1 MKTYRKLKSKKS
13 VHWKAA
19 AALAAA
25 FCTLGLSGTMAA
37 EVSNGGGHFVSVKAE
52 GSSATQDKNY
62 NNDGAVGA
70 GSVAIGQGTESNG
83 KNSVAIGRNA
93 GKNKPA
99 DTSKPGAEKD
109 KTQQEA
115 SVYIGVDSGLN
126 SSASYLLA
134 VGAQAGAQSVGVNNV
149 YIGTNAGKNTQGDNN
164 IILGVG
170 RDIPKSPIGARRRT
184 QTLETVKVENSV
196 VLGYQAMAGVND
208 GVANMWKIRNAVTK
222 DVIVFGTHALGNGT
236 NAIAVGTN
244 AKSLNSIAVGAD
256 SNSKKQS
263 VALGEKARSMS
274 EHSVAIGFDAY
285 TNIDDGVA
293 LGSFSNAY
301 RKANIGVTAQEYVQ
315 DRTHKPAYDPAAQDG
330 LYRQTAKELQLKKTF
345 EDADTALGDDPDNET
360 KKAVWTNAQTLYY
373 QQSAVWS
380 ATKGAVSVGC
390 FANGITRQITDV
402 AAGSYDT
409 DAVNVAQLK
418 ALDKK
423 YAGLLQG
430 TVSAHSGQG
439 SSTTAGTGSTSS
451 TTDTTPHTTSEPTL
465 PVPSQE
471 TMVKWKNISFG
482 KGYKNNIKG
491 AKATGENAVA
501 IGNGA
506 ENSGIDGITIGRDA
520 GIAAKGD
527 ANVYVGARAG
537 MNIQGQENI
546 ILGEAPDKADLVRRK
561 LDKSIV
567 LGVKAQA
574 GTPDSPNHASE
585 KADTNLVVIGTSAS
599 GRGINTIAI
608 GTLAKTLGNNSISL
622 GTAAQADNS
631 IAIGMKSVSN
641 GNAVAIGAQAYSN
654 GKNSVAFGTKAMAA
668 MAKSVALGADSQ
680 AMREAGCEDTAAV
693 GYDPFTGKTHVQEQ
707 NASGI
712 DPFVSTR
719 AAVSVGA
726 ADQNVLRQI
735 VGVAAGSED
744 TDAVNVAQ
752 LKALEKK
759 MQASM
764 TAISSKQAIPGSDG
778 KGIKLGEGAKV
789 TYKDGIAIGN
799 NAWSKNKG
807 SIVVGNNMI
816 GRAKNVVA
824 IGHQGGAFQEDAIAI
839 GTTACANGGIALGT
853 KASSQAVSA
862 VAIGKSAYSTSQSI
876 AIGEESTGFYQS
888 SVAIGFEA
896 KAHEKGT
903 VALGSEAVSD
913 RPANKDRAAA
923 LGYDPLQEKA
933 HVVQP
938 ANGDREADNADSG
951 YISTRGA
958 VSVGDADH
966 NVFRQIINVAAG
978 SYDTDA
984 VNVRQLKDL
993 GKRVDN
999 IRTSMQGRMDQ
1010 LTAHVNDLD
1019 TQSQSYS
1026 AGAAA
1031 LAALHPAGDTSRT
1044 WNLSAAFGHAGNTN
1058 VMALGI
1064 YYRPNAQ
1071 TLWSFGS
1078 SLGAKQNVI
1087 NGSLSFAFGKS
1098 VHTNNMT
1105 KKVAE
1110 LQAAVAKQKEELAAV
1125 KQLLVQYTSVMS
1137 SRK

>member
-134 VGAQAGAQSVGVNNV
+134 VGAQAGAQSIGVNNV

-236 NAIAVGTN
+236 NTIAVGTN

-315 DRTHKPAYDPAAQDG
+315 ARTHKPAYDPAAQDG
-330 LYRQTAKELQLKKTF
+330 LYRQTAKELQLKKAF
-345 EDADTALGDDPDNET
+345 ENADTALGDDPDNET

-482 KGYKNNIKG
+482 KGYKNIIKG

-680 AMREAGCEDTAAV
+680 AMREAGCEDATAV

-707 NASGI
+707 DASGI

-764 TAISSKQAIPGSDG
+764 TSTSSTPAVSVG
-778 KGIKLGEGAKV
+778 KGPGITIGTEAMTK
-789 TYKDGIAIGN
+789 KDSGIAIGN
-799 NAWSKNKG
+799 NARSVIKG
-807 SIVVGNNMI
+807 SIVI
-816 GRAKNVVA
+816 G
-824 IGHQGGAFQEDAIAI
+824 D
-839 GTTACANGGIALGT
+839 TALGRGEN
-853 KASSQAVSA
+853 A
-862 VAIGKSAYSTSQSI
+862 VAIGANAQATWN
-876 AIGEESTGFYQS
+876 GN
-888 SVAIGFEA
+888 
-896 KAHEKGT
+896 

-1098 VHTNNMT
+1098 VHTNDMT

>member
-37 EVSNGGGHFVSVKAE
+37 EVSNGGEHFVSVKAE

-99 DTSKPGAEKD
+99 DTSKTGAEKD

-236 NAIAVGTN
+236 NTIAVGTN

-315 DRTHKPAYDPAAQDG
+315 ARTHKPAYDPAAQDG
-330 LYRQTAKELQLKKTF
+330 LYRQTAKELQLKKAF
-345 EDADTALGDDPDNET
+345 ENADTALGDDPDNET

-465 PVPSQE
+465 SVPSQE
-471 TMVKWKNISFG
+471 TMVNWKNISFG
-482 KGYKNNIKG
+482 KGYKNIIKG

-680 AMREAGCEDTAAV
+680 AMREAGCEDATAV

-707 NASGI
+707 DASGI

-764 TAISSKQAIPGSDG
+764 TSTSSTPAVSVG
-778 KGIKLGEGAKV
+778 KGPGITIGTEAMTK
-789 TYKDGIAIGN
+789 KDSGIAIGN
-799 NAWSKNKG
+799 NARSVIKG
-807 SIVVGNNMI
+807 SIVI
-816 GRAKNVVA
+816 G
-824 IGHQGGAFQEDAIAI
+824 D
-839 GTTACANGGIALGT
+839 TALGRGEN
-853 KASSQAVSA
+853 A
-862 VAIGKSAYSTSQSI
+862 VAIGANAQATWN
-876 AIGEESTGFYQS
+876 GN
-888 SVAIGFEA
+888 
-896 KAHEKGT
+896 

-923 LGYDPLQEKA
+923 LGYDPLQEQA

-1010 LTAHVNDLD
+1010 LTAHVHDLD

-1098 VHTNNMT
+1098 VHTNDMT
-1105 KKVAE
+1105 KKVVE

>member
-99 DTSKPGAEKD
+99 DTSKTGAEKD

-134 VGAQAGAQSVGVNNV
+134 VGAQAGAQSIGVNNV

-236 NAIAVGTN
+236 NTIAVGTN

-315 DRTHKPAYDPAAQDG
+315 ARTHKPAYDPAAQDG
-330 LYRQTAKELQLKKTF
+330 LYRQTAKELQLKKAF
-345 EDADTALGDDPDNET
+345 ENADTALGDDPDNET

-482 KGYKNNIKG
+482 KGYKNIIKG

-680 AMREAGCEDTAAV
+680 AMREAGCEDATAV

-707 NASGI
+707 DASGI

-764 TAISSKQAIPGSDG
+764 TSTSSTLAVSVG
-778 KGIKLGEGAKV
+778 KGPGITIGTEAMTK
-789 TYKDGIAIGN
+789 KDSGIAIGN
-799 NAWSKNKG
+799 NARSVIKG
-807 SIVVGNNMI
+807 SIVI
-816 GRAKNVVA
+816 G
-824 IGHQGGAFQEDAIAI
+824 D
-839 GTTACANGGIALGT
+839 TALGRGEN
-853 KASSQAVSA
+853 A
-862 VAIGKSAYSTSQSI
+862 VAIGANAQATWN
-876 AIGEESTGFYQS
+876 GN
-888 SVAIGFEA
+888 
-896 KAHEKGT
+896 

-1098 VHTNNMT
+1098 VHTNDMT

>member
-99 DTSKPGAEKD
+99 DTSKTGAEKD

-134 VGAQAGAQSVGVNNV
+134 VGAQAGAQSIGVNNV

-236 NAIAVGTN
+236 NTIAVGTN

-315 DRTHKPAYDPAAQDG
+315 ARTHKPAYDPAAQDG
-330 LYRQTAKELQLKKTF
+330 LYRQTAKELQLKKAF
-345 EDADTALGDDPDNET
+345 ENADTALGDDPDNET

-482 KGYKNNIKG
+482 KGYKNIIKG

-680 AMREAGCEDTAAV
+680 AMREAGCEDATAV

-707 NASGI
+707 DASGI

-764 TAISSKQAIPGSDG
+764 TSTSSTPAVSVG
-778 KGIKLGEGAKV
+778 KGPGITIGTEAMTK
-789 TYKDGIAIGN
+789 KDSGIAIGN
-799 NAWSKNKG
+799 NARSVIKG
-807 SIVVGNNMI
+807 SIVI
-816 GRAKNVVA
+816 G
-824 IGHQGGAFQEDAIAI
+824 D
-839 GTTACANGGIALGT
+839 TALGRGEN
-853 KASSQAVSA
+853 A
-862 VAIGKSAYSTSQSI
+862 VAIGANAQATWN
-876 AIGEESTGFYQS
+876 GN
-888 SVAIGFEA
+888 
-896 KAHEKGT
+896 

>member
-236 NAIAVGTN
+236 NTIAVGTN

-330 LYRQTAKELQLKKTF
+330 LYRQTAKELQLKKAF
-345 EDADTALGDDPDNET
+345 ENADTALGDDPDNET

-451 TTDTTPHTTSEPTL
+451 TTDTTSHTTSEPTL
-465 PVPSQE
+465 SVPSQE
-471 TMVKWKNISFG
+471 TMVNWKNISFG
-482 KGYKNNIKG
+482 KGYKNIIKG

-680 AMREAGCEDTAAV
+680 AMREAGCEDATAV

-707 NASGI
+707 DASGI

-764 TAISSKQAIPGSDG
+764 TSTSSTPAVSVG
-778 KGIKLGEGAKV
+778 KGPGITIGTEAMTK
-789 TYKDGIAIGN
+789 KDSGIAIGN
-799 NAWSKNKG
+799 NARSVIKG
-807 SIVVGNNMI
+807 SIVI
-816 GRAKNVVA
+816 G
-824 IGHQGGAFQEDAIAI
+824 D
-839 GTTACANGGIALGT
+839 TALGRGEN
-853 KASSQAVSA
+853 A
-862 VAIGKSAYSTSQSI
+862 VAIGANAQATWN
-876 AIGEESTGFYQS
+876 GN
-888 SVAIGFEA
+888 
-896 KAHEKGT
+896 

-1098 VHTNNMT
+1098 VHTNDMT

>member
-451 TTDTTPHTTSEPTL
+451 TTDTTSHTTSEPTL
-465 PVPSQE
+465 SVPSQE
-471 TMVKWKNISFG
+471 TMVNWKNISFG
-482 KGYKNNIKG
+482 KGYKNIIKG

-680 AMREAGCEDTAAV
+680 AMREAGCEDATAV

-707 NASGI
+707 DASGI

-764 TAISSKQAIPGSDG
+764 TSTSSTPAVSVG
-778 KGIKLGEGAKV
+778 KGPGITIGTEAMTK
-789 TYKDGIAIGN
+789 KDSGIAIGN
-799 NAWSKNKG
+799 NARSVIKG
-807 SIVVGNNMI
+807 SIVI
-816 GRAKNVVA
+816 G
-824 IGHQGGAFQEDAIAI
+824 D
-839 GTTACANGGIALGT
+839 TALGRGEN
-853 KASSQAVSA
+853 A
-862 VAIGKSAYSTSQSI
+862 VAIGANAQATWN
-876 AIGEESTGFYQS
+876 GN
-888 SVAIGFEA
+888 
-896 KAHEKGT
+896 

-958 VSVGDADH
+958 VSVGDADS

-1098 VHTNNMT
+1098 VHTNDMT

-1125 KQLLVQYTSVMS
+1125 KQLLVQYTSVMP

>member
-99 DTSKPGAEKD
+99 DTSKTGAEKD

-134 VGAQAGAQSVGVNNV
+134 VGAQAGAQSIGVNNV

-236 NAIAVGTN
+236 NTIAVGTN

-330 LYRQTAKELQLKKTF
+330 LYRQTAKELQLKKAF
-345 EDADTALGDDPDNET
+345 ENADTALGDDPDNET

-471 TMVKWKNISFG
+471 TMVNWKNISFG
-482 KGYKNNIKG
+482 KGYKNIIKG

-680 AMREAGCEDTAAV
+680 AMREAGCEDATAV

-707 NASGI
+707 GASGI

-764 TAISSKQAIPGSDG
+764 TSTSSTPAVSVG
-778 KGIKLGEGAKV
+778 KGPGITIGTEAMTK
-789 TYKDGIAIGN
+789 KDSGIAIGN
-799 NAWSKNKG
+799 NARSVIKG
-807 SIVVGNNMI
+807 SIVI
-816 GRAKNVVA
+816 G
-824 IGHQGGAFQEDAIAI
+824 D
-839 GTTACANGGIALGT
+839 TALGRGEN
-853 KASSQAVSA
+853 A
-862 VAIGKSAYSTSQSI
+862 VAIGANAQATWN
-876 AIGEESTGFYQS
+876 GN
-888 SVAIGFEA
+888 
-896 KAHEKGT
+896 

-1098 VHTNNMT
+1098 VHTNDMT

>member
-99 DTSKPGAEKD
+99 DTSKTGAEKD

-236 NAIAVGTN
+236 NTIAVGTN

-330 LYRQTAKELQLKKTF
+330 LYRQTAKELQLKKAF
-345 EDADTALGDDPDNET
+345 ENADTALGDDPDNET

-471 TMVKWKNISFG
+471 TMVNWKNISFG
-482 KGYKNNIKG
+482 KGYKNIIKG

-680 AMREAGCEDTAAV
+680 AMREAGCEDATAV

-707 NASGI
+707 DASGI

-764 TAISSKQAIPGSDG
+764 TSTSSTPAVSVG
-778 KGIKLGEGAKV
+778 KGPGITIGTEAMTK
-789 TYKDGIAIGN
+789 KDSGIAIGN
-799 NAWSKNKG
+799 NARSVIKG
-807 SIVVGNNMI
+807 SIVI
-816 GRAKNVVA
+816 G
-824 IGHQGGAFQEDAIAI
+824 D
-839 GTTACANGGIALGT
+839 TALGRGEN
-853 KASSQAVSA
+853 A
-862 VAIGKSAYSTSQSI
+862 VAIGANAQATWN
-876 AIGEESTGFYQS
+876 GN
-888 SVAIGFEA
+888 
-896 KAHEKGT
+896 

-1098 VHTNNMT
+1098 VHTNDMT

>member
-37 EVSNGGGHFVSVKAE
+37 EVSNGGEHFVSVKAE

-99 DTSKPGAEKD
+99 DTSKTGAEKD

-236 NAIAVGTN
+236 NTIAVGTN

-315 DRTHKPAYDPAAQDG
+315 DRTHKPAYDPVAQDG
-330 LYRQTAKELQLKKTF
+330 LYRQTAKELQLKKAF
-345 EDADTALGDDPDNET
+345 ENADTALGDDPDNET

-451 TTDTTPHTTSEPTL
+451 VTDTTPHTTSEPTL
-465 PVPSQE
+465 SVPSQE
-471 TMVKWKNISFG
+471 TMVNWKNISFG
-482 KGYKNNIKG
+482 KGYKNIIKG

-680 AMREAGCEDTAAV
+680 AMREAGCEDAAAV

-764 TAISSKQAIPGSDG
+764 TSTSSTPAVSVG
-778 KGIKLGEGAKV
+778 KGPGITIGTEAMTK
-789 TYKDGIAIGN
+789 KDSGIAIGN
-799 NAWSKNKG
+799 NARSVIKG
-807 SIVVGNNMI
+807 SIVI
-816 GRAKNVVA
+816 G
-824 IGHQGGAFQEDAIAI
+824 D
-839 GTTACANGGIALGT
+839 TALGRGEN
-853 KASSQAVSA
+853 A
-862 VAIGKSAYSTSQSI
+862 VAIGANAQATWN
-876 AIGEESTGFYQS
+876 GN
-888 SVAIGFEA
+888 
-896 KAHEKGT
+896 

-958 VSVGDADH
+958 VSVGDADS

-1098 VHTNNMT
+1098 VHTNDMT

-1125 KQLLVQYTSVMS
+1125 KQLLVQYTSVMP

>member
-37 EVSNGGGHFVSVKAE
+37 EVSNGVGHFVSVKAE
-52 GSSATQDKNY
+52 GSSVTQDKNY

-99 DTSKPGAEKD
+99 DTFKTGAEKD

-236 NAIAVGTN
+236 NTIAVGTN

-330 LYRQTAKELQLKKTF
+330 LYRQTAKELQLKKAF
-345 EDADTALGDDPDNET
+345 ENADTALGDDPDNET

-471 TMVKWKNISFG
+471 TMVNWKNISFG
-482 KGYKNNIKG
+482 KGYKNIIKG

-668 MAKSVALGADSQ
+668 MAKSVALGADSK
-680 AMREAGCEDTAAV
+680 AMREAGCEDATAV

-707 NASGI
+707 DASGI

-764 TAISSKQAIPGSDG
+764 TSTSSTPAVSVG
-778 KGIKLGEGAKV
+778 KGPGITIGTEAMTK
-789 TYKDGIAIGN
+789 KDSGIAIGN
-799 NAWSKNKG
+799 NARSVIKG
-807 SIVVGNNMI
+807 SIVI
-816 GRAKNVVA
+816 G
-824 IGHQGGAFQEDAIAI
+824 D
-839 GTTACANGGIALGT
+839 TALGRGEN
-853 KASSQAVSA
+853 A
-862 VAIGKSAYSTSQSI
+862 VAIGANAQATWN
-876 AIGEESTGFYQS
+876 GN
-888 SVAIGFEA
+888 
-896 KAHEKGT
+896 

>member
-1 MKTYRKLKSKKS
+1 M
-13 VHWKAA
+13 
-19 AALAAA
+19 
-25 FCTLGLSGTMAA
+25 
-37 EVSNGGGHFVSVKAE
+37 GGGHFVSVKAE

-99 DTSKPGAEKD
+99 DTSKTGAEKD

-236 NAIAVGTN
+236 NTIAVGTN

-330 LYRQTAKELQLKKTF
+330 LYRQTAKELQLKKAF
-345 EDADTALGDDPDNET
+345 ENADTALGDDPDNET

-451 TTDTTPHTTSEPTL
+451 TTDTTSHTTSEPTL
-465 PVPSQE
+465 SVPSQE
-471 TMVKWKNISFG
+471 TMVNWKNISFG
-482 KGYKNNIKG
+482 KGYKNIIKG

-680 AMREAGCEDTAAV
+680 AMREAGCEDATAV

-707 NASGI
+707 DASGI

-764 TAISSKQAIPGSDG
+764 TSTSSTPAVSVG
-778 KGIKLGEGAKV
+778 KGPGITIGTEAMTK
-789 TYKDGIAIGN
+789 KDSGIAIGN
-799 NAWSKNKG
+799 NARSVIKG
-807 SIVVGNNMI
+807 SIVI
-816 GRAKNVVA
+816 G
-824 IGHQGGAFQEDAIAI
+824 D
-839 GTTACANGGIALGT
+839 TALGRGEN
-853 KASSQAVSA
+853 A
-862 VAIGKSAYSTSQSI
+862 VAIGANAQATWN
-876 AIGEESTGFYQS
+876 GN
-888 SVAIGFEA
+888 
-896 KAHEKGT
+896 

>member
-99 DTSKPGAEKD
+99 DTSKTGAEKD

-134 VGAQAGAQSVGVNNV
+134 VGAQAGAQSIGVNNV

-236 NAIAVGTN
+236 NTIAVGTN

-330 LYRQTAKELQLKKTF
+330 LYRQTAKELQLKKAF
-345 EDADTALGDDPDNET
+345 ENADTALGDDPDNET

-471 TMVKWKNISFG
+471 TMVNWKNISFG
-482 KGYKNNIKG
+482 KGYKNIIKG

-680 AMREAGCEDTAAV
+680 AMREAGCEDATAV

-707 NASGI
+707 DASGI

-764 TAISSKQAIPGSDG
+764 TSTSSTPAVSVG
-778 KGIKLGEGAKV
+778 KGPGITIGTEAMTK
-789 TYKDGIAIGN
+789 KDSGIAIGN
-799 NAWSKNKG
+799 NARSVIKG
-807 SIVVGNNMI
+807 SIVI
-816 GRAKNVVA
+816 G
-824 IGHQGGAFQEDAIAI
+824 D
-839 GTTACANGGIALGT
+839 TALGRGEN
-853 KASSQAVSA
+853 A
-862 VAIGKSAYSTSQSI
+862 VAIGANAQATWN
-876 AIGEESTGFYQS
+876 GN
-888 SVAIGFEA
+888 
-896 KAHEKGT
+896 

-958 VSVGDADH
+958 VSVGDAEH

>member
-37 EVSNGGGHFVSVKAE
+37 EVSNGGEHFVSVKAE

-99 DTSKPGAEKD
+99 DTSKLGAEKD

-134 VGAQAGAQSVGVNNV
+134 VGAQAGAQSIGVNNV

-236 NAIAVGTN
+236 NTIAVGTN

-315 DRTHKPAYDPAAQDG
+315 ARTHKPAYDPAAQDG
-330 LYRQTAKELQLKKTF
+330 LYRQTAKELQLKKAF
-345 EDADTALGDDPDNET
+345 ENADTALGDDPDNET

-430 TVSAHSGQG
+430 TVSVHSGQG

-680 AMREAGCEDTAAV
+680 AMREAGCEDATAV

-707 NASGI
+707 DASGI

-764 TAISSKQAIPGSDG
+764 TSTSSTPAVSVG
-778 KGIKLGEGAKV
+778 KGPGITIGTEAMTK
-789 TYKDGIAIGN
+789 KDSGIAIGN
-799 NAWSKNKG
+799 NARSVIKG
-807 SIVVGNNMI
+807 SIVI
-816 GRAKNVVA
+816 G
-824 IGHQGGAFQEDAIAI
+824 D
-839 GTTACANGGIALGT
+839 TALGRGEN
-853 KASSQAVSA
+853 A
-862 VAIGKSAYSTSQSI
+862 VAIGANAQATWN
-876 AIGEESTGFYQS
+876 GN
-888 SVAIGFEA
+888 
-896 KAHEKGT
+896 

>member
-134 VGAQAGAQSVGVNNV
+134 VGAQAGAQSIGVNNV

-236 NAIAVGTN
+236 NTIAVGTN

-330 LYRQTAKELQLKKTF
+330 LYRQTAKELQLKKAF
-345 EDADTALGDDPDNET
+345 ENADTALGDDPDNET

-471 TMVKWKNISFG
+471 TMVNWKNISFG
-482 KGYKNNIKG
+482 KGYKNIIKG

-680 AMREAGCEDTAAV
+680 AMREAGCEDATAV

-707 NASGI
+707 DASGI

-764 TAISSKQAIPGSDG
+764 TSTSSTPAVSVG
-778 KGIKLGEGAKV
+778 KGPGITIGTEAMTK
-789 TYKDGIAIGN
+789 KDSGIAIGN
-799 NAWSKNKG
+799 NARSVIKG
-807 SIVVGNNMI
+807 SIVI
-816 GRAKNVVA
+816 G
-824 IGHQGGAFQEDAIAI
+824 D
-839 GTTACANGGIALGT
+839 TALGRGEN
-853 KASSQAVSA
+853 A
-862 VAIGKSAYSTSQSI
+862 VAIGANAQATWN
-876 AIGEESTGFYQS
+876 GN
-888 SVAIGFEA
+888 
-896 KAHEKGT
+896 

-1098 VHTNNMT
+1098 VHTNDMT

-1125 KQLLVQYTSVMS
+1125 KQLLVQYTSVMP

>member
-99 DTSKPGAEKD
+99 DTSKTGAEKD

-134 VGAQAGAQSVGVNNV
+134 VGAQAGAQSIGVNNV

-222 DVIVFGTHALGNGT
+222 NVIVFGTHALGNGT
-236 NAIAVGTN
+236 NTIAVGTN

-330 LYRQTAKELQLKKTF
+330 LYRQTAKELQLKKAF
-345 EDADTALGDDPDNET
+345 ENADTALGDDPDNET

-471 TMVKWKNISFG
+471 TMVNWKNISFG
-482 KGYKNNIKG
+482 KGYKNIIKG

-537 MNIQGQENI
+537 MNIEGQENI

-654 GKNSVAFGTKAMAA
+654 GKNSVAFGTKAMAT

-764 TAISSKQAIPGSDG
+764 TATSSTPAVSVG
-778 KGIKLGEGAKV
+778 KGPGITIGTEAMTK
-789 TYKDGIAIGN
+789 KDSGIAIGN
-799 NAWSKNKG
+799 NARSVIKG
-807 SIVVGNNMI
+807 SIVI
-816 GRAKNVVA
+816 G
-824 IGHQGGAFQEDAIAI
+824 D
-839 GTTACANGGIALGT
+839 TALGRGEN
-853 KASSQAVSA
+853 A
-862 VAIGKSAYSTSQSI
+862 VAIGANAQATWN
-876 AIGEESTGFYQS
+876 GN
-888 SVAIGFEA
+888 
-896 KAHEKGT
+896 

-1137 SRK
+1137 FRK

>member
-99 DTSKPGAEKD
+99 DTSKTGAEKD

-236 NAIAVGTN
+236 NTIAVGTN

-330 LYRQTAKELQLKKTF
+330 LYRQTAKELQLKKAF
-345 EDADTALGDDPDNET
+345 ENADTALGDDPDNET

-430 TVSAHSGQG
+430 TVSVHSGQG

-680 AMREAGCEDTAAV
+680 AMREAGCEDATAV

-707 NASGI
+707 DASGI

-764 TAISSKQAIPGSDG
+764 TATSSTPAVSVG
-778 KGIKLGEGAKV
+778 KGPGITIGTEAMTK
-789 TYKDGIAIGN
+789 KDSGIAIGN
-799 NAWSKNKG
+799 NARSVIKG
-807 SIVVGNNMI
+807 SIVI
-816 GRAKNVVA
+816 G
-824 IGHQGGAFQEDAIAI
+824 D
-839 GTTACANGGIALGT
+839 TALGRGEN
-853 KASSQAVSA
+853 A
-862 VAIGKSAYSTSQSI
+862 VAIGANAQATWN
-876 AIGEESTGFYQS
+876 GN
-888 SVAIGFEA
+888 
-896 KAHEKGT
+896 

-1098 VHTNNMT
+1098 VHTNDMT

>member
-1 MKTYRKLKSKKS
+1 M
-13 VHWKAA
+13 
-19 AALAAA
+19 
-25 FCTLGLSGTMAA
+25 
-37 EVSNGGGHFVSVKAE
+37 GGGHFVSVKAE

-62 NNDGAVGA
+62 NNDGAVGS

-134 VGAQAGAQSVGVNNV
+134 VGAQAGAQSIGVNNV

-236 NAIAVGTN
+236 NTIAVGTN

-330 LYRQTAKELQLKKTF
+330 LYRQTAKELQLKKAF
-345 EDADTALGDDPDNET
+345 ENADTALGDDPDNET

-471 TMVKWKNISFG
+471 TMVNWKNISFG
-482 KGYKNNIKG
+482 KGYKNIIKG

-537 MNIQGQENI
+537 MNIEGQENI

-654 GKNSVAFGTKAMAA
+654 GKNSVAFGTKAMAT

-764 TAISSKQAIPGSDG
+764 TATSSTPAVSVG
-778 KGIKLGEGAKV
+778 KGPGITIGTEAMTK
-789 TYKDGIAIGN
+789 KDSGIAIGN
-799 NAWSKNKG
+799 NARSVIKG
-807 SIVVGNNMI
+807 SIVI
-816 GRAKNVVA
+816 G
-824 IGHQGGAFQEDAIAI
+824 D
-839 GTTACANGGIALGT
+839 TALGRGEN
-853 KASSQAVSA
+853 A
-862 VAIGKSAYSTSQSI
+862 VAIGANAQATWN
-876 AIGEESTGFYQS
+876 GN
-888 SVAIGFEA
+888 
-896 KAHEKGT
+896 

>member
-134 VGAQAGAQSVGVNNV
+134 VGAQAGAQSIGVNNV

-236 NAIAVGTN
+236 NTIAVGTN

-330 LYRQTAKELQLKKTF
+330 LYRQTAKELQLKKAF
-345 EDADTALGDDPDNET
+345 ENADTALGDDPDNET

-471 TMVKWKNISFG
+471 TMVNWKNISFG
-482 KGYKNNIKG
+482 KGYKNIIKG

-680 AMREAGCEDTAAV
+680 AMREAGCEDATAV

-707 NASGI
+707 DASGI

-764 TAISSKQAIPGSDG
+764 TSTSSTPAVSVG
-778 KGIKLGEGAKV
+778 KGPGITIGTEAMTK
-789 TYKDGIAIGN
+789 KDSGIAIGN
-799 NAWSKNKG
+799 NARSVIKG
-807 SIVVGNNMI
+807 SIVI
-816 GRAKNVVA
+816 G
-824 IGHQGGAFQEDAIAI
+824 D
-839 GTTACANGGIALGT
+839 TALGRGEN
-853 KASSQAVSA
+853 A
-862 VAIGKSAYSTSQSI
+862 VAIGANAQATWN
-876 AIGEESTGFYQS
+876 GN
-888 SVAIGFEA
+888 
-896 KAHEKGT
+896 

-984 VNVRQLKDL
+984 VNVRQLRDL

>member
-52 GSSATQDKNY
+52 GSAATQDKNY

-99 DTSKPGAEKD
+99 DTSKTGAEKD

-134 VGAQAGAQSVGVNNV
+134 VGAQAGAQSIGVNNV

-236 NAIAVGTN
+236 NTIAVGTN

-330 LYRQTAKELQLKKTF
+330 LYRQTAKELQLKKAF
-345 EDADTALGDDPDNET
+345 ENADTALGDDPDNET

-471 TMVKWKNISFG
+471 TMVNWKNISFG
-482 KGYKNNIKG
+482 KGYKNIIKG

-680 AMREAGCEDTAAV
+680 AMREAGCEDATAV

-707 NASGI
+707 DASGI

-764 TAISSKQAIPGSDG
+764 TSTSSTPAVSVG
-778 KGIKLGEGAKV
+778 KGPGITIGTEAMTK
-789 TYKDGIAIGN
+789 KDSGIAIGN
-799 NAWSKNKG
+799 NARSVIKG
-807 SIVVGNNMI
+807 SIVI
-816 GRAKNVVA
+816 G
-824 IGHQGGAFQEDAIAI
+824 D
-839 GTTACANGGIALGT
+839 TALGRGEN
-853 KASSQAVSA
+853 A
-862 VAIGKSAYSTSQSI
+862 VAIGANAQATWN
-876 AIGEESTGFYQS
+876 GN
-888 SVAIGFEA
+888 
-896 KAHEKGT
+896 

>member
-37 EVSNGGGHFVSVKAE
+37 EVSNGGEHFVSVKAE

-99 DTSKPGAEKD
+99 DTSKLGAEKD

-134 VGAQAGAQSVGVNNV
+134 VGAQAGAQSIGVNNV

-170 RDIPKSPIGARRRT
+170 RDIPKSPIGARRRM

-236 NAIAVGTN
+236 NTIAVGTN

-330 LYRQTAKELQLKKTF
+330 LYRQTAKELQLKKAF
-345 EDADTALGDDPDNET
+345 ENADTALGDDPDNET

-471 TMVKWKNISFG
+471 TMVNWKNISFG
-482 KGYKNNIKG
+482 KGYKNIIKG

-520 GIAAKGD
+520 GIAATGD

-680 AMREAGCEDTAAV
+680 AMREAGCEDAAAV

-764 TAISSKQAIPGSDG
+764 TSTSSTPAVSVG
-778 KGIKLGEGAKV
+778 KGPGITIGTEAMTK
-789 TYKDGIAIGN
+789 KDSGIAIGN
-799 NAWSKNKG
+799 NARSVIKG
-807 SIVVGNNMI
+807 SIVI
-816 GRAKNVVA
+816 G
-824 IGHQGGAFQEDAIAI
+824 D
-839 GTTACANGGIALGT
+839 TALGRGEN
-853 KASSQAVSA
+853 A
-862 VAIGKSAYSTSQSI
+862 VAIGANAQATWN
-876 AIGEESTGFYQS
+876 GN
-888 SVAIGFEA
+888 
-896 KAHEKGT
+896 

-958 VSVGDADH
+958 VSVGDADS

-1098 VHTNNMT
+1098 VHTNDMT

>member
-134 VGAQAGAQSVGVNNV
+134 VGAQAGAQSIGVNNV

-236 NAIAVGTN
+236 NTIAVGTN

-330 LYRQTAKELQLKKTF
+330 LYRQTAKELQLKKAF
-345 EDADTALGDDPDNET
+345 ENADTALGDDPDNET

-439 SSTTAGTGSTSS
+439 SSTTVGTGSTSS

-471 TMVKWKNISFG
+471 TMVNWKNISFG
-482 KGYKNNIKG
+482 KGYKNIIKG

-680 AMREAGCEDTAAV
+680 AMREAGCEDATAV

-707 NASGI
+707 DASGI

-764 TAISSKQAIPGSDG
+764 TSTSSTPAVSVG
-778 KGIKLGEGAKV
+778 KGPGITIGTEAMTK
-789 TYKDGIAIGN
+789 KDSGIAIGN
-799 NAWSKNKG
+799 NARSVIKG
-807 SIVVGNNMI
+807 SIVI
-816 GRAKNVVA
+816 G
-824 IGHQGGAFQEDAIAI
+824 D
-839 GTTACANGGIALGT
+839 TALGRGEN
-853 KASSQAVSA
+853 A
-862 VAIGKSAYSTSQSI
+862 VAIGANAQATWN
-876 AIGEESTGFYQS
+876 GN
-888 SVAIGFEA
+888 
-896 KAHEKGT
+896 

-1098 VHTNNMT
+1098 VHTNDMT

-1110 LQAAVAKQKEELAAV
+1110 LQATVAKQKEELAAV

>member
-99 DTSKPGAEKD
+99 DTSKTGAEKD

-134 VGAQAGAQSVGVNNV
+134 VGAQAGAQSIGVNNV

-164 IILGVG
+164 IIFGVG

-236 NAIAVGTN
+236 NTIAVGTN

-315 DRTHKPAYDPAAQDG
+315 ARTHKPAYDPAAQDG
-330 LYRQTAKELQLKKTF
+330 LYRQTAKELQLKKAF
-345 EDADTALGDDPDNET
+345 ENADTALGDDPDNET

-430 TVSAHSGQG
+430 TVSVHSGQG

-451 TTDTTPHTTSEPTL
+451 TTDTTPHITSEPTL

-680 AMREAGCEDTAAV
+680 AMREAGCEDATAV

-707 NASGI
+707 DASGI

-764 TAISSKQAIPGSDG
+764 TSTSSTPAVSVG
-778 KGIKLGEGAKV
+778 KGPGITIGTEAMTK
-789 TYKDGIAIGN
+789 KDSGIAIGN
-799 NAWSKNKG
+799 NARSVIKG
-807 SIVVGNNMI
+807 SIVI
-816 GRAKNVVA
+816 G
-824 IGHQGGAFQEDAIAI
+824 D
-839 GTTACANGGIALGT
+839 TALGRGEN
-853 KASSQAVSA
+853 A
-862 VAIGKSAYSTSQSI
+862 VAIGANAQATWN
-876 AIGEESTGFYQS
+876 GN
-888 SVAIGFEA
+888 
-896 KAHEKGT
+896 

>member
-99 DTSKPGAEKD
+99 DTSKTGAEKD

-134 VGAQAGAQSVGVNNV
+134 VGAQAGAQSIGVNNV

-236 NAIAVGTN
+236 NTIAVGTN

-330 LYRQTAKELQLKKTF
+330 LYRQTAKELQLKKAF
-345 EDADTALGDDPDNET
+345 ENADTALGDDPDNET

-471 TMVKWKNISFG
+471 TMVNWKNISFG
-482 KGYKNNIKG
+482 KGYKNIIKG

-537 MNIQGQENI
+537 MNIEGQENI

-680 AMREAGCEDTAAV
+680 AMREAGCEDATAV

-707 NASGI
+707 DASGI

-764 TAISSKQAIPGSDG
+764 TATSSTPAVSVG
-778 KGIKLGEGAKV
+778 KGPGITIGTEAMTK
-789 TYKDGIAIGN
+789 KDSGIAIGN
-799 NAWSKNKG
+799 NARSVIKG
-807 SIVVGNNMI
+807 SIVI
-816 GRAKNVVA
+816 G
-824 IGHQGGAFQEDAIAI
+824 D
-839 GTTACANGGIALGT
+839 TALGRGEN
-853 KASSQAVSA
+853 A
-862 VAIGKSAYSTSQSI
+862 VAIGANAQATWN
-876 AIGEESTGFYQS
+876 GN
-888 SVAIGFEA
+888 
-896 KAHEKGT
+896 

>member
-99 DTSKPGAEKD
+99 DTSKTGAEKD

-134 VGAQAGAQSVGVNNV
+134 VGAQAGAQSIGVNNV

-236 NAIAVGTN
+236 NTIAVGTN

-330 LYRQTAKELQLKKTF
+330 LYRQTAKELQLKKAF
-345 EDADTALGDDPDNET
+345 ENADTALGDDPDNET

-451 TTDTTPHTTSEPTL
+451 TTDTTSHTTSEPTL
-465 PVPSQE
+465 SVPSQE
-471 TMVKWKNISFG
+471 TMVNWKNISFG
-482 KGYKNNIKG
+482 KGYKNIIKG

-680 AMREAGCEDTAAV
+680 AMREAGCEDATAV

-707 NASGI
+707 DASGI

-764 TAISSKQAIPGSDG
+764 TSTSSTPAVSVG
-778 KGIKLGEGAKV
+778 KGPGITIGTEAMTK
-789 TYKDGIAIGN
+789 KDSGIAIGN
-799 NAWSKNKG
+799 NARSVIKG
-807 SIVVGNNMI
+807 SIVI
-816 GRAKNVVA
+816 G
-824 IGHQGGAFQEDAIAI
+824 D
-839 GTTACANGGIALGT
+839 TALGRGEN
-853 KASSQAVSA
+853 A
-862 VAIGKSAYSTSQSI
+862 VAIGANAQATWN
-876 AIGEESTGFYQS
+876 GN
-888 SVAIGFEA
+888 
-896 KAHEKGT
+896 

>member
-99 DTSKPGAEKD
+99 DTSKTGAEKD

-134 VGAQAGAQSVGVNNV
+134 VGAQAGAQSIGVNNV

-236 NAIAVGTN
+236 NTIAVGTN

-274 EHSVAIGFDAY
+274 EHSVAIGFDVY

-330 LYRQTAKELQLKKTF
+330 LYRQTAKELQLKKAF
-345 EDADTALGDDPDNET
+345 ENADTALGDDPDNET

-471 TMVKWKNISFG
+471 TMVNWKNISFG
-482 KGYKNNIKG
+482 KGYKNIIKG

-680 AMREAGCEDTAAV
+680 AMREAGCEDATAV

-707 NASGI
+707 DASGI

-764 TAISSKQAIPGSDG
+764 TSTSSTPAVSVG
-778 KGIKLGEGAKV
+778 KGPGITIGTEAMTK
-789 TYKDGIAIGN
+789 KDSGIAIGN
-799 NAWSKNKG
+799 NARSVIKG
-807 SIVVGNNMI
+807 SIVI
-816 GRAKNVVA
+816 G
-824 IGHQGGAFQEDAIAI
+824 D
-839 GTTACANGGIALGT
+839 TALGRGEN
-853 KASSQAVSA
+853 A
-862 VAIGKSAYSTSQSI
+862 VAIGANAQATWN
-876 AIGEESTGFYQS
+876 GN
-888 SVAIGFEA
+888 
-896 KAHEKGT
+896 

>member
-134 VGAQAGAQSVGVNNV
+134 VGAQAGAQSIGVNNV

-236 NAIAVGTN
+236 NTIAVGTN

-330 LYRQTAKELQLKKTF
+330 LYRQTAKELQLKKAF
-345 EDADTALGDDPDNET
+345 ENADTALGDDPDNET

-439 SSTTAGTGSTSS
+439 SSTTVGTGSTSS

-471 TMVKWKNISFG
+471 TMVNWKNISFG
-482 KGYKNNIKG
+482 KGYKNIIKG

-680 AMREAGCEDTAAV
+680 AMREAGCEDATAV

-707 NASGI
+707 DASGI

-764 TAISSKQAIPGSDG
+764 TSTSSTPAVSVG
-778 KGIKLGEGAKV
+778 KGPGITIGTEAMTK
-789 TYKDGIAIGN
+789 KDSGIAIGN
-799 NAWSKNKG
+799 NARSVIKG
-807 SIVVGNNMI
+807 SIVI
-816 GRAKNVVA
+816 G
-824 IGHQGGAFQEDAIAI
+824 D
-839 GTTACANGGIALGT
+839 TALGRGEN
-853 KASSQAVSA
+853 A
-862 VAIGKSAYSTSQSI
+862 VAIGANAQATWN
-876 AIGEESTGFYQS
+876 GN
-888 SVAIGFEA
+888 
-896 KAHEKGT
+896 

>member
-99 DTSKPGAEKD
+99 DTSKTGAEKD

-134 VGAQAGAQSVGVNNV
+134 VGAQAGAQSIGVNNV

-236 NAIAVGTN
+236 NTIAVGTN

-330 LYRQTAKELQLKKTF
+330 LYRQTAKELQLKKAF
-345 EDADTALGDDPDNET
+345 ENADTALGDDPDNET

-471 TMVKWKNISFG
+471 TMVNWKNISFG
-482 KGYKNNIKG
+482 KGYKNIIKG

-537 MNIQGQENI
+537 MNIEGQENI

-654 GKNSVAFGTKAMAA
+654 GKNSVAFGTKAMAT

-764 TAISSKQAIPGSDG
+764 TATSSTPAVSVG
-778 KGIKLGEGAKV
+778 KGPGITIGTEAMTK
-789 TYKDGIAIGN
+789 KDSGIAIGN
-799 NAWSKNKG
+799 NARSVIKG
-807 SIVVGNNMI
+807 SIVI
-816 GRAKNVVA
+816 G
-824 IGHQGGAFQEDAIAI
+824 D
-839 GTTACANGGIALGT
+839 TALGRGEN
-853 KASSQAVSA
+853 A
-862 VAIGKSAYSTSQSI
+862 VAIGANAQATWN
-876 AIGEESTGFYQS
+876 GN
-888 SVAIGFEA
+888 
-896 KAHEKGT
+896 

-1137 SRK
+1137 FRK

>member
-99 DTSKPGAEKD
+99 DTSKTGAEKD

-236 NAIAVGTN
+236 NTIAVGTN

-330 LYRQTAKELQLKKTF
+330 LYRQTAKELQLKKAF
-345 EDADTALGDDPDNET
+345 ENADTALGDDPDNET

-451 TTDTTPHTTSEPTL
+451 TTDTTSHTTSEPTL
-465 PVPSQE
+465 SVPSQE
-471 TMVKWKNISFG
+471 TMVNWKNISFG
-482 KGYKNNIKG
+482 KGYKNIIKG

-680 AMREAGCEDTAAV
+680 AMREAGCEDATAV

-707 NASGI
+707 DASGI

-764 TAISSKQAIPGSDG
+764 TSTSSTPAVSVG
-778 KGIKLGEGAKV
+778 KGPGITIGTEAMTK
-789 TYKDGIAIGN
+789 KDSGIAIGN
-799 NAWSKNKG
+799 NARSVIKG
-807 SIVVGNNMI
+807 SIVI
-816 GRAKNVVA
+816 G
-824 IGHQGGAFQEDAIAI
+824 D
-839 GTTACANGGIALGT
+839 TALGRGEN
-853 KASSQAVSA
+853 A
-862 VAIGKSAYSTSQSI
+862 VAIGANAQATWN
-876 AIGEESTGFYQS
+876 GN
-888 SVAIGFEA
+888 
-896 KAHEKGT
+896 

-1019 TQSQSYS
+1019 MQSQSYS

>member
-99 DTSKPGAEKD
+99 DTSKTGAEKD

-236 NAIAVGTN
+236 NTIAVGTN

-330 LYRQTAKELQLKKTF
+330 LYRQTAKELQLKKAF
-345 EDADTALGDDPDNET
+345 ENADTALGDDPDNET

-451 TTDTTPHTTSEPTL
+451 TTDTTSHTTSEPTL
-465 PVPSQE
+465 SVPSQE
-471 TMVKWKNISFG
+471 TMVNWKNISFG
-482 KGYKNNIKG
+482 KGYKNIIKG

-680 AMREAGCEDTAAV
+680 AMREAGCEDATAV

-707 NASGI
+707 DASGI

-764 TAISSKQAIPGSDG
+764 TATSSTPAVSVG
-778 KGIKLGEGAKV
+778 KGPGITIGTEAMTK
-789 TYKDGIAIGN
+789 KDSGIAIGN
-799 NAWSKNKG
+799 NARSVIKG
-807 SIVVGNNMI
+807 SIVI
-816 GRAKNVVA
+816 G
-824 IGHQGGAFQEDAIAI
+824 D
-839 GTTACANGGIALGT
+839 TALGRGEN
-853 KASSQAVSA
+853 A
-862 VAIGKSAYSTSQSI
+862 VAIGANAQATWN
-876 AIGEESTGFYQS
+876 GN
-888 SVAIGFEA
+888 
-896 KAHEKGT
+896 

>member
-99 DTSKPGAEKD
+99 DTSKTGAEKD

-134 VGAQAGAQSVGVNNV
+134 VGAQAGAQSIGVNNV

-236 NAIAVGTN
+236 NTIAVGTN

-330 LYRQTAKELQLKKTF
+330 LYRQTAKELQLKKAF
-345 EDADTALGDDPDNET
+345 ENADTALGDDPDNET

-471 TMVKWKNISFG
+471 TMVNWKNISFG
-482 KGYKNNIKG
+482 KGYKNIIKG

-680 AMREAGCEDTAAV
+680 AMREAGCEDATAV

-707 NASGI
+707 DASGI

-764 TAISSKQAIPGSDG
+764 TSTSSTPAVSVG
-778 KGIKLGEGAKV
+778 KGPGITIGTEAMTK
-789 TYKDGIAIGN
+789 KDSGIAIGN
-799 NAWSKNKG
+799 NARSVIKG
-807 SIVVGNNMI
+807 SIVI
-816 GRAKNVVA
+816 G
-824 IGHQGGAFQEDAIAI
+824 D
-839 GTTACANGGIALGT
+839 TALGRGEN
-853 KASSQAVSA
+853 A
-862 VAIGKSAYSTSQSI
+862 VAIGANAQATWN
-876 AIGEESTGFYQS
+876 GN
-888 SVAIGFEA
+888 
-896 KAHEKGT
+896 

>member
-99 DTSKPGAEKD
+99 DTSKTGAEKD

-134 VGAQAGAQSVGVNNV
+134 VGAQAGAQSIGVNNV

-236 NAIAVGTN
+236 NTIAVGTN

-330 LYRQTAKELQLKKTF
+330 LYRQTAKELQLKKAF
-345 EDADTALGDDPDNET
+345 ENADTALGDDPDNET

-430 TVSAHSGQG
+430 TVSVHSGQG

-680 AMREAGCEDTAAV
+680 AMREAGCEDATAV

-707 NASGI
+707 DASGI

-764 TAISSKQAIPGSDG
+764 TSTSSTPAVSVG
-778 KGIKLGEGAKV
+778 KGPGITIGTEAMTK
-789 TYKDGIAIGN
+789 KDSGIAIGN
-799 NAWSKNKG
+799 NARSVIKG
-807 SIVVGNNMI
+807 SIVI
-816 GRAKNVVA
+816 G
-824 IGHQGGAFQEDAIAI
+824 D
-839 GTTACANGGIALGT
+839 TALGRGEN
-853 KASSQAVSA
+853 A
-862 VAIGKSAYSTSQSI
+862 VAIGANAQATWN
-876 AIGEESTGFYQS
+876 GN
-888 SVAIGFEA
+888 
-896 KAHEKGT
+896 

-1031 LAALHPAGDTSRT
+1031 LAALYPAGDTSRT

>member
-99 DTSKPGAEKD
+99 DTSKTGAEKD

-134 VGAQAGAQSVGVNNV
+134 VGAQAGAQSIGVNNV

-236 NAIAVGTN
+236 NTIAVGTN

-330 LYRQTAKELQLKKTF
+330 LYRQTAKELQLKKAF
-345 EDADTALGDDPDNET
+345 ENADTALGDDPDNET

-471 TMVKWKNISFG
+471 TMVNWKNISFG
-482 KGYKNNIKG
+482 KGYKNIIKG

-537 MNIQGQENI
+537 MNIEGQENI

-654 GKNSVAFGTKAMAA
+654 GKNSVAFGTKAMAT

-764 TAISSKQAIPGSDG
+764 TSTSSTPAVSVG
-778 KGIKLGEGAKV
+778 KGPGITIGTEAMTK
-789 TYKDGIAIGN
+789 KDSGIAIGN
-799 NAWSKNKG
+799 NARSVIKG
-807 SIVVGNNMI
+807 SIVI
-816 GRAKNVVA
+816 G
-824 IGHQGGAFQEDAIAI
+824 D
-839 GTTACANGGIALGT
+839 TALGRGEN
-853 KASSQAVSA
+853 A
-862 VAIGKSAYSTSQSI
+862 VAIGANAQATWN
-876 AIGEESTGFYQS
+876 GN
-888 SVAIGFEA
+888 
-896 KAHEKGT
+896 

>member
-19 AALAAA
+19 VALAAA

-134 VGAQAGAQSVGVNNV
+134 VGAQAGAQSIGVNNV

-236 NAIAVGTN
+236 NTIAVGTN

-330 LYRQTAKELQLKKTF
+330 LYRQTAKELQLKKAF
-345 EDADTALGDDPDNET
+345 ENADTALGDDPDNET

-471 TMVKWKNISFG
+471 TMVNWKNISFG
-482 KGYKNNIKG
+482 KGYKNIIKG

-680 AMREAGCEDTAAV
+680 AMREAGCEDATAV

-707 NASGI
+707 DASGI

-764 TAISSKQAIPGSDG
+764 TSTSSTPAVSVG
-778 KGIKLGEGAKV
+778 KGPGITIGTEAMTK
-789 TYKDGIAIGN
+789 KDSGIAIGN
-799 NAWSKNKG
+799 NARSVIKG
-807 SIVVGNNMI
+807 SIVI
-816 GRAKNVVA
+816 G
-824 IGHQGGAFQEDAIAI
+824 D
-839 GTTACANGGIALGT
+839 TALGRGEN
-853 KASSQAVSA
+853 A
-862 VAIGKSAYSTSQSI
+862 VAIGANAQATWN
-876 AIGEESTGFYQS
+876 GN
-888 SVAIGFEA
+888 
-896 KAHEKGT
+896 

>member
-99 DTSKPGAEKD
+99 DTSKTGAEKD

-236 NAIAVGTN
+236 NTIAVGTN

-274 EHSVAIGFDAY
+274 EQSVAIGFDAY

-330 LYRQTAKELQLKKTF
+330 LYRQTAKELQLKKAF
-345 EDADTALGDDPDNET
+345 ENADTALGDDPDNET

-471 TMVKWKNISFG
+471 TMVNWKNISFG
-482 KGYKNNIKG
+482 KGYKNIIKG

-680 AMREAGCEDTAAV
+680 AMREAGCEDATAV

-707 NASGI
+707 DASGI

-764 TAISSKQAIPGSDG
+764 TSTSSTPAVSVG
-778 KGIKLGEGAKV
+778 KGPGITIGTEAMTK
-789 TYKDGIAIGN
+789 KDSGIAIGN
-799 NAWSKNKG
+799 NARSVIKG
-807 SIVVGNNMI
+807 SIVI
-816 GRAKNVVA
+816 G
-824 IGHQGGAFQEDAIAI
+824 D
-839 GTTACANGGIALGT
+839 TALGRGEN
-853 KASSQAVSA
+853 A
-862 VAIGKSAYSTSQSI
+862 VAIGANAQATWN
-876 AIGEESTGFYQS
+876 GN
-888 SVAIGFEA
+888 
-896 KAHEKGT
+896 

>member
-99 DTSKPGAEKD
+99 DTSKTGAEKD

-236 NAIAVGTN
+236 NTIAVGTN

-263 VALGEKARSMS
+263 VALGEKAKSMS

-330 LYRQTAKELQLKKTF
+330 LYRQTAKELQLKKAF
-345 EDADTALGDDPDNET
+345 ENADTALGDDPDNET

-465 PVPSQE
+465 SVPSQE

-482 KGYKNNIKG
+482 KGYKNIIKG

-574 GTPDSPNHASE
+574 GTPDSPNHVSE

-654 GKNSVAFGTKAMAA
+654 GKNSVAFGTKAMAT

-680 AMREAGCEDTAAV
+680 AMREAGCEDAAAV

-707 NASGI
+707 DASGI

-764 TAISSKQAIPGSDG
+764 TATSSTPAVSVG
-778 KGIKLGEGAKV
+778 KGPGITIGTEAMTK
-789 TYKDGIAIGN
+789 KDSGIAIGN
-799 NAWSKNKG
+799 NARSVIKG
-807 SIVVGNNMI
+807 SIVI
-816 GRAKNVVA
+816 G
-824 IGHQGGAFQEDAIAI
+824 D
-839 GTTACANGGIALGT
+839 TALGRGEN
-853 KASSQAVSA
+853 A
-862 VAIGKSAYSTSQSI
+862 VAIGANAQATWN
-876 AIGEESTGFYQS
+876 GN
-888 SVAIGFEA
+888 
-896 KAHEKGT
+896 

-923 LGYDPLQEKA
+923 LGYDPLQEQA

-1098 VHTNNMT
+1098 VHTNDMT

-1125 KQLLVQYTSVMS
+1125 KQLLVQYTSVMP

>member
-52 GSSATQDKNY
+52 GSSATQDKIY

-99 DTSKPGAEKD
+99 DTSKTGAEKD

-430 TVSAHSGQG
+430 IVSVHSGQG
-439 SSTTAGTGSTSS
+439 SGTTAGTGSTSS

-482 KGYKNNIKG
+482 KGYKNIIKG

-680 AMREAGCEDTAAV
+680 AMREAGCEDATAV

-707 NASGI
+707 DASGI

-764 TAISSKQAIPGSDG
+764 TSTSSTPAVSVG
-778 KGIKLGEGAKV
+778 KGPGITIGTEAMTK
-789 TYKDGIAIGN
+789 KDSGIAIGN
-799 NAWSKNKG
+799 NARSVIKG
-807 SIVVGNNMI
+807 SIVI
-816 GRAKNVVA
+816 G
-824 IGHQGGAFQEDAIAI
+824 D
-839 GTTACANGGIALGT
+839 TALGRGEN
-853 KASSQAVSA
+853 A
-862 VAIGKSAYSTSQSI
+862 VAIGANAQATWN
-876 AIGEESTGFYQS
+876 GN
-888 SVAIGFEA
+888 
-896 KAHEKGT
+896 

-1098 VHTNNMT
+1098 VHTNDMT

>member
-134 VGAQAGAQSVGVNNV
+134 VGAQAGAQSIGVNNV

-236 NAIAVGTN
+236 NTIAVGTN

-330 LYRQTAKELQLKKTF
+330 LYRQTAKELQLKKAF
-345 EDADTALGDDPDNET
+345 ENADTALGDDPDNET

-471 TMVKWKNISFG
+471 TMVNWKNISFG
-482 KGYKNNIKG
+482 KGYKNIIKG

-680 AMREAGCEDTAAV
+680 AMREAGCEDATAV

-707 NASGI
+707 DASGI

-764 TAISSKQAIPGSDG
+764 TSTSSTPAVSVG
-778 KGIKLGEGAKV
+778 KGPGITIGTEAMTK
-789 TYKDGIAIGN
+789 KDSGIAIGN
-799 NAWSKNKG
+799 NARSVIKG
-807 SIVVGNNMI
+807 SIVI
-816 GRAKNVVA
+816 G
-824 IGHQGGAFQEDAIAI
+824 D
-839 GTTACANGGIALGT
+839 TALGRGEN
-853 KASSQAVSA
+853 A
-862 VAIGKSAYSTSQSI
+862 VAIGANAQATWN
-876 AIGEESTGFYQS
+876 GN
-888 SVAIGFEA
+888 
-896 KAHEKGT
+896 

-958 VSVGDADH
+958 VSVGDAEH

>member
-1 MKTYRKLKSKKS
+1 MKTYSKLKSKKS

-134 VGAQAGAQSVGVNNV
+134 VGAQAGAQSIGVNNV

-236 NAIAVGTN
+236 NTIAVGTN

-330 LYRQTAKELQLKKTF
+330 LYRQTAKELQLKKAF
-345 EDADTALGDDPDNET
+345 ENADTALGDDPDNET

-439 SSTTAGTGSTSS
+439 SSTTVGTGSTSS

-471 TMVKWKNISFG
+471 TMVNWKNISFG
-482 KGYKNNIKG
+482 KGYKNIIKG

-680 AMREAGCEDTAAV
+680 AMREAGCEDATAV

-707 NASGI
+707 DASGI

-764 TAISSKQAIPGSDG
+764 TSTSSTPAVSVG
-778 KGIKLGEGAKV
+778 KGPGITIGTEAMTK
-789 TYKDGIAIGN
+789 KDSGIAIGN
-799 NAWSKNKG
+799 NARSVIKG
-807 SIVVGNNMI
+807 SIVI
-816 GRAKNVVA
+816 G
-824 IGHQGGAFQEDAIAI
+824 D
-839 GTTACANGGIALGT
+839 TALGRGEN
-853 KASSQAVSA
+853 A
-862 VAIGKSAYSTSQSI
+862 VAIGANAQATWN
-876 AIGEESTGFYQS
+876 GN
-888 SVAIGFEA
+888 
-896 KAHEKGT
+896 

-1098 VHTNNMT
+1098 VHTNDMT

-1110 LQAAVAKQKEELAAV
+1110 LQATVAKQKEELAAV

>member
-1 MKTYRKLKSKKS
+1 M
-13 VHWKAA
+13 
-19 AALAAA
+19 
-25 FCTLGLSGTMAA
+25 
-37 EVSNGGGHFVSVKAE
+37 GGGHFVSVKAE

-99 DTSKPGAEKD
+99 DTSKTGAEKD

-236 NAIAVGTN
+236 NTIAVGTN

-330 LYRQTAKELQLKKTF
+330 LYRQTAKELQLKKAF
-345 EDADTALGDDPDNET
+345 ENADTALGDDPDNET

-471 TMVKWKNISFG
+471 TMVNWKNISFG
-482 KGYKNNIKG
+482 KGYKNIIKG

-680 AMREAGCEDTAAV
+680 AMREAGCEDATAV

-707 NASGI
+707 DASGI

-764 TAISSKQAIPGSDG
+764 TSTSSTPAVSVG
-778 KGIKLGEGAKV
+778 KGPGITIGTEAMTK
-789 TYKDGIAIGN
+789 KDSGIAIGN
-799 NAWSKNKG
+799 NARSVIKG
-807 SIVVGNNMI
+807 SIVI
-816 GRAKNVVA
+816 G
-824 IGHQGGAFQEDAIAI
+824 D
-839 GTTACANGGIALGT
+839 TALGRGEN
-853 KASSQAVSA
+853 A
-862 VAIGKSAYSTSQSI
+862 VAIGANAQATWN
-876 AIGEESTGFYQS
+876 GN
-888 SVAIGFEA
+888 
-896 KAHEKGT
+896 

>member
-134 VGAQAGAQSVGVNNV
+134 VGAQAGAQSIGVNNV

-236 NAIAVGTN
+236 NTIAVGTN

-330 LYRQTAKELQLKKTF
+330 LYRQTAKELQLKKAF
-345 EDADTALGDDPDNET
+345 ENADTALGDDPDNET

-471 TMVKWKNISFG
+471 TMVNWKNISFG
-482 KGYKNNIKG
+482 KGYKNIIKG

-680 AMREAGCEDTAAV
+680 AMREAGCEDATAV

-707 NASGI
+707 DASGI

-764 TAISSKQAIPGSDG
+764 TSTSSTPAVSVG
-778 KGIKLGEGAKV
+778 KGPGITIGTEAMTK
-789 TYKDGIAIGN
+789 KDSGIAIGN
-799 NAWSKNKG
+799 NARSVIKG
-807 SIVVGNNMI
+807 SIVI
-816 GRAKNVVA
+816 G
-824 IGHQGGAFQEDAIAI
+824 D
-839 GTTACANGGIALGT
+839 TALGRGEN
-853 KASSQAVSA
+853 A
-862 VAIGKSAYSTSQSI
+862 VAIGANAQATWN
-876 AIGEESTGFYQS
+876 GN
-888 SVAIGFEA
+888 
-896 KAHEKGT
+896 